1 MEASI
6 VGVAELLILGILLL
20 FSSHAVCEAPEP
32 LLYEQWPVWHPH
44 IV

>member
-6 VGVAELLILGILLL
+6 IGVAELLFLGILPL

-32 LLYEQWPVWHPH
+32 LLSEQWPVWHLH